1 MRIRNQSTESDED
14 GEERDGMQ
22 ESSVW
27 QCYGW
32 VAWSASEDEDK
43 ETRKKTDGE
52 SGEPGCCPWRIVVLP
67 STAGNV
73 SWVRK

>member
-14 GEERDGMQ
+14 GEEWDGMQ

-43 ETRKKTDGE
+43 ETRK
-52 SGEPGCCPWRIVVLP
+52 
-67 STAGNV
+67 
-73 SWVRK
+73 